1 MNSNQVI
8 ELKEKDSINS
18 TNNGD
23 YSINLKENILLEEGD
38 QLYIKKTFIDTVT
51 IDSELIY
58 LPDDV
63 NIEMDYVVYGINYQP
78 EQVTPYPSPPLP
90 SSTKCF
96 VFFNSSLENSL
107 ERIFFST

>member
-63 NIEMDYVVYGINYQP
+63 NIEMVSVVGR
-78 EQVTPYPSPPLP
+78 TMDGFPLAI
-90 SSTKCF
+90 K
-96 VFFNSSLENSL
+96 
-107 ERIFFST
+107 

>member
-23 YSINLKENILLEEGD
+23 YTINLKENILLEEGD

-58 LPDDV
+58 LPEDV
-63 NIEMDYVVYGINYQP
+63 NIEMDYVVYGI
-78 EQVTPYPSPPLP
+78 
-90 SSTKCF
+90 
-96 VFFNSSLENSL
+96 
-107 ERIFFST
+107 